1 LYPIRCVGQAEL
13 PSCELLAKNFDLA
26 TIMVDLAGVDESK
39 QKTLTK
45 DLDGKDA
52 NAIAEA
58 KQIPLLAAVTA
69 AICLRVC

>member
-13 PSCELLAKNFDLA
+13 SSCELLAKNFDPA
-26 TIMVDLAGVDESK
+26 TTIVDLAGVDESK
-39 QKTLTK
+39 QKILTK

-58 KQIPLLAAVTA
+58 K
-69 AICLRVC
+69 